1 MIRAGRAPAGRP
13 HVGFARSAA
22 PPPRSAFP
30 LVVPIAPYAAS
41 STMQILDAL
50 DRFALQL
57 QADGRSPHTA
67 GQYRRAIGQLARW
80 LDRERLPT
88 DLDRLTPELL
98 ARFLVSPDVR
108 TNVYGAPKATV
119 TVNATRT
126 SLRVFFAYAHEA
138 GYVAA
143 NAARLVRRAIC
154 SPPPPKALADAEV
167 ERLLRVLEQASN
179 SLEGALGLAAR
190 RDRTLIRL
198 LLGTGIRI
206 GSALALDVA
215 DVDLE
220 GGALRLR
227 ETKRDK
233 PERVFLSKDA
243 AAALAE
249 LIATLPASGG
259 SGSGRAQALF
269 CGPQGQRLA
278 KRHAQRRI
286 TLWLDRAGLGEGTPH
301 SLRHTFAT
309 RLLRR
314 TGDLFLVKTALRHA
328 SIAST
333 AVYLSVSDERLRA
346 AVGG

>member
-1 MIRAGRAPAGRP
+1 M
-13 HVGFARSAA
+13 H
-22 PPPRSAFP
+22 
-30 LVVPIAPYAAS
+30 L
-41 STMQILDAL
+41 QDAL
-50 DRFALQL
+50 ARFALQL
-57 QADGRSPHTA
+57 EADGRSAHTI
-67 GQYRRAIGQLARW
+67 GQYRRAIGLLARW
-80 LDRERLPT
+80 LERERLPT
-88 DLDRLTPELL
+88 DLDGLTPELL
-98 ARFLVSPDVR
+98 ARFLISPDVR
-108 TNVYGAPKATV
+108 TSRGGTPKATV

-126 SLRVFFAYAHEA
+126 SLRVFFAHAHEA
-138 GYVAA
+138 GHARS
-143 NAARLVRRAIC
+143 NPARLVRRAIC
-154 SPPPPKALADAEV
+154 SPPPPKALSDAEV

-206 GSALALDVA
+206 GSAMALDTT
-215 DVDLE
+215 DVDLAA
-220 GGALRLR
+220 GTLRLR
-227 ETKRDK
+227 ETKRDR

-249 LIATLPASGG
+249 LLATLPASGG
-259 SGSGRAQALF
+259 SGRAHALF
-269 CGPQGQRLA
+269 TGPQGQRLA

-314 TGDLFLVKTALRHA
+314 TGDLFLVKTAMRHA

>member
-1 MIRAGRAPAGRP
+1 M
-13 HVGFARSAA
+13 H
-22 PPPRSAFP
+22 
-30 LVVPIAPYAAS
+30 L
-41 STMQILDAL
+41 QDAL
-50 DRFALQL
+50 ARFALQL
-57 QADGRSPHTA
+57 EADGRSAHTI
-67 GQYRRAIGQLARW
+67 GQYRRAIGLLARW

-88 DLDRLTPELL
+88 DLDGLTPEHL
-98 ARFLVSPDVR
+98 ARFLVSTDVR
-108 TNVYGAPKATV
+108 TNAHGAPKATV

-126 SLRVFFAYAHEA
+126 SLRVFFAHAHEA
-138 GYVAA
+138 GHARS
-143 NAARLVRRAIC
+143 NPARLVRRAIC
-154 SPPPPKALADAEV
+154 SPPPPKALSDAEV
-167 ERLLRVLEQASN
+167 ERLLRVLEQGSR

-206 GSALALDVA
+206 GSALALDTS
-215 DVDLE
+215 DVDLAA
-220 GGALRLR
+220 GVLRLR

-233 PERVFLSKDA
+233 PERVFVSKDA

-249 LIATLPASGG
+249 LISTLPASGG
-259 SGSGRAQALF
+259 SGSGRAHALF

-314 TGDLFLVKTALRHA
+314 TGDLFLVKTAMRHA

>member
-1 MIRAGRAPAGRP
+1 M
-13 HVGFARSAA
+13 H
-22 PPPRSAFP
+22 
-30 LVVPIAPYAAS
+30 L
-41 STMQILDAL
+41 QDAL
-50 DRFALQL
+50 ARFALQL
-57 QADGRSPHTA
+57 EADGRSAHTI
-67 GQYRRAIGQLARW
+67 GQYRRAIGLLTRW
-80 LDRERLPT
+80 LERERLPT
-88 DLDRLTPELL
+88 DVDQLVPEHL
-98 ARFLVSPDVR
+98 ARFLTSPDVR
-108 TNVYGAPKATV
+108 TNAHGAPKATV

-126 SLRVFFAYAHEA
+126 SLRVFFAHAHEA
-138 GYVAA
+138 GHARS
-143 NAARLVRRAIC
+143 NPARLVRRAIC
-154 SPPPPKALADAEV
+154 SPPPPKALSDADV

-179 SLEGALGLAAR
+179 SLEGALALAAR

-206 GSALALDVA
+206 GSALALDTS
-215 DVDLE
+215 DVDLAA
-220 GGALRLR
+220 GTLRLR

-233 PERVFLSKDA
+233 PERVFISKDA

-249 LIATLPASGG
+249 LLATLPASG
-259 SGSGRAQALF
+259 GSGRAQALF
-269 CGPQGQRLA
+269 CGPQGERLA

-314 TGDLFLVKTALRHA
+314 TGDLFLVKTAMRHA

>member
-1 MIRAGRAPAGRP
+1 M
-13 HVGFARSAA
+13 H
-22 PPPRSAFP
+22 
-30 LVVPIAPYAAS
+30 L
-41 STMQILDAL
+41 QDAL
-50 DRFALQL
+50 ARFALQL
-57 QADGRSPHTA
+57 EADGRSAHTI
-67 GQYRRAIGQLARW
+67 GQYRRAIGLLTRW
-80 LDRERLPT
+80 LERERLPT
-88 DLDRLTPELL
+88 DLDALTPELL

-108 TNVYGAPKATV
+108 TNAHGAPKATV

-126 SLRVFFAYAHEA
+126 SLRVFFAHAHEA
-138 GYVAA
+138 GHARS
-143 NAARLVRRAIC
+143 NPARLVRRAIC
-154 SPPPPKALADAEV
+154 SPPPPKALSDAEV

-179 SLEGALGLAAR
+179 SLGGALGLAAR

-206 GSALALDVA
+206 GSAMALDTT
-215 DVDLE
+215 DVDLAA
-220 GGALRLR
+220 GTLRLR
-227 ETKRDK
+227 ETKRDR
-233 PERVFLSKDA
+233 PERVFISKDA

-249 LIATLPASGG
+249 LISTLPSGG
-259 SGSGRAQALF
+259 SGSGRAHALF
-269 CGPQGQRLA
+269 TGPQGQRLA

-314 TGDLFLVKTALRHA
+314 TGDLFLVKTAMRHA